1 MARRVEIFKDD
12 VVVLS
17 QACDLEHGKI
27 TNVILCPHQ
36 SIEDFKNDAWIP
48 WMREKGQNPSEKAWR
63 KYCADIADGFIWNLA
78 ILNRIDE
85 SGFECKSHRV
95 VNFHDVYSLPR
106 EFVETLLSEERV
118 TRVRL
123 LAPYR
128 EHLSQAFARFFM
140 RVGLPVPTGCTLDG
154 EGVGARRTCHFDAGS
169 ARERITRWEP
179 PYRYEMAVEEVDLP
193 GRPWLGFESAG
204 YELEPLGGR
213 RTRVVRTTT
222 LTSTLRPG
230 PYWRVFER
238 LGTETEHRYVLAA
251 LAARLGGAAV
261 D

>member
-1 MARRVEIFKDD
+1 MTDGWYTSVDPQESLTQGDLIFECPVASWVQDISESWQGEDGDELARRVEIFKDD

-140 RVGLPVPTGCTLDG
+140 RVGLPVP
-154 EGVGARRTCHFDAGS
+154 
-169 ARERITRWEP
+169 
-179 PYRYEMAVEEVDLP
+179 
-193 GRPWLGFESAG
+193 
-204 YELEPLGGR
+204 LEKN
-213 RTRVVRTTT
+213 
-222 LTSTLRPG
+222 
-230 PYWRVFER
+230 W
-238 LGTETEHRYVLAA
+238 
-251 LAARLGGAAV
+251 
-261 D
+261 